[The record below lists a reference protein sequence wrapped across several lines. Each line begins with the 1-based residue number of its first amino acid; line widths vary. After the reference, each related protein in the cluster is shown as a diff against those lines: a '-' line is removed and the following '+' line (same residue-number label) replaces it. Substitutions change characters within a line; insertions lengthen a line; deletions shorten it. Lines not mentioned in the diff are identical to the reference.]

1 MIRKT
6 NNYKLLISKMIIGV
20 VSIFDIDLNHKLLSF
35 LSKKGFISAKR
46 V

>member
-6 NNYKLLISKMIIGV
+6 NNRKLLISKMIIGI
-20 VSIFDIDLNHKLLSF
+20 VSIFDIDLNHKFLSF
-35 LSKKGFISAKR
+35 LSKKGFISTKR